1 MEEEE
6 VVISSWQ
13 QSDFPKDTNDNFPR
27 TIKRGSSKENI
38 DMNAWLSKQDSKIM
52 GSSEMKSEDDEIML
66 DDELLS
72 KLIEGDLRSK
82 WLIRIQQSVHEWH
95 N

>member
-6 VVISSWQ
+6 VVLSSWQ
-13 QSDFPKDTNDNFPR
+13 QPDFPKDTDDSFPR

-52 GSSEMKSEDDEIML
+52 ESSEVKSEHDEVML
-66 DDELLS
+66 DDESLS
-72 KLIEGDLRSK
+72 RLIEGDLRS
-82 WLIRIQQSVHEWH
+82 E
-95 N
+95 